1 MQASKINR
9 WLLLA
14 VVFMVALVGCRSV
27 PATTTPAVSG
37 VNVSISLVN
46 PNVKS
51 GDTFTVD
58 VIINSDVILR
68 GAQCALSFDPV
79 LMRCDRVVEGN
90 FFKDWAAA
98 NGSSTIVVPQ
108 PVIDNE
114 KGYVSDIGIAIMGT
128 KEGGVKGSGVVCTYY
143 FTAHA
148 DGVAKPTLSNV
159 LLSDENGKV
168 FPATVDGK

>member
-1 MQASKINR
+1 MRASKINR
-9 WLLLA
+9 WFLLA
-14 VVFMVALVGCRSV
+14 LVLLVALVGCRSV

-37 VNVSISLVN
+37 VNVSISMVN

-51 GDTFTVD
+51 GDAFTVD
-58 VIINSDVILR
+58 VVINSNVILR

-79 LMRCDRVVEGN
+79 LMQCDRVVEGN
-90 FFKDWAAA
+90 FFKDWAAD
-98 NGSSTIVVPQ
+98 NDSSTIMVPQ
-108 PVIDNE
+108 PVIDNK

-143 FTAHA
+143 FTAQA

-168 FPATVDGK
+168 FPATGGSK

>member
-1 MQASKINR
+1 VRASKINR
-9 WLLLA
+9 WFLFTLVLL
-14 VVFMVALVGCRSV
+14 VALVGCRSV
-27 PATTTPAVSG
+27 PATTVPAVSG

-46 PNVKS
+46 PKVKS

-58 VIINSDVILR
+58 VGINSDIILR
-68 GAQCALSFDPV
+68 GAQCALSYDPV
-79 LMRCDRVVEGN
+79 LMRCDRVVEGSY
-90 FFKDWAAA
+90 FKDWAAN

-128 KEGGVKGSGVVCTYY
+128 TAGGVKGSGVVCTYY
-143 FTAHA
+143 FTARA

-168 FPATVDGK
+168 FPATGSGK